1 MKYSF
6 PVIAKAVMAAVTAGL
21 GAAAVA
27 AGGPDLSVLSLGEIL
42 GCLGAALTAG
52 GATFGTPNRDNTP
65 PADKITKGIEE
76 VIAARDAAQATVDQV
91 TQTVGSVLSDVQ
103 LAANAINLG
112 PLASQ
117 ILNGVLPD
125 HQPPTA
131 YSLYDPSTAWRR
143 PEDR

>member
-1 MKYSF
+1 MKYTF

-27 AGGPDLSVLSLGEIL
+27 AGGPDLSVLSVGEIL

-52 GATFGTPNRDNTP
+52 GATFGTPNRDNEA
-65 PADKITKGIEE
+65 PADKITKGIEQ
-76 VIAARDAAQATVDQV
+76 VIAARDAAQAEVEKV
-91 TQTVGSVLSDVQ
+91 TDVVGNVLNDVQ
-103 LAANAINLG
+103 SAANAINLG

-117 ILNGVLPD
+117 ILNGILPD
-125 HQPPTA
+125 QPPTA
-131 YSLYDPSTAWRR
+131 YSLYDPTTAWRR

>member
-1 MKYSF
+1 MKYTF
-6 PVIAKAVMAAVTAGL
+6 PVVAKAVMAAVTAGL

-52 GATFGTPNRDNTP
+52 GATFGTPNKDTTP
-65 PADKITKGIEE
+65 PSEKITQGIEQ
-76 VIAARDAAQATVDQV
+76 VIAARDAAQAEVEKV
-91 TQTVGSVLSDVQ
+91 TSVVGNVLSDVQ
-103 LAANAINLG
+103 RAAEAVNLG

-117 ILNGVLPD
+117 ILGAGA
-125 HQPPTA
+125 PTA
-131 YSLYDPSTAWRR
+131 YSLYSLENAWRR

>member
-1 MKYSF
+1 MKYTF

-27 AGGPDLSVLSLGEIL
+27 AGGPDLSVLSVGEIL

-52 GATFGTPNRDNTP
+52 GATFGTPNRDDKS
-65 PADKITKGIEE
+65 PADKITEGIEQVLEAKRVAEAE
-76 VIAARDAAQATVDQV
+76 VTKVQDV
-91 TQTVGSVLSDVQ
+91 VGNVLNDVQ
-103 LAANAINLG
+103 RAAESINLG

-117 ILNGVLPD
+117 ILNGA
-125 HQPPTA
+125 QA
-131 YSLYDPSTAWRR
+131 YSAFDPTTAWRR

>member
-1 MKYSF
+1 MKYTF

-27 AGGPDLSVLSLGEIL
+27 AHGPDLSVLSLGEIL

-52 GATFGTPNRDNTP
+52 GATFGTPNRDTTA

-76 VIAARDAAQATVDQV
+76 VLAARDAAQAEVDKV
-91 TQTVGSVLSDVQ
+91 TDVIGSVVSDVQ
-103 LAANAINLG
+103 HAAEAVNLG

-117 ILNGVLPD
+117 IINGAVNTQAWSRGFDAAL
-125 HQPPTA
+125 QP
-131 YSLYDPSTAWRR
+131 YDR
-143 PEDR
+143 

>member
-1 MKYSF
+1 MKYTF
-6 PVIAKAVMAAVTAGL
+6 PVVAKAVMAAVTAGL

-52 GATFGTPNRDNTP
+52 GATFGTPNKDNTP
-65 PADKITKGIEE
+65 PAEKITKGIEE
-76 VIAARDAAQATVDQV
+76 VIAARDAAQAEVEKVTDVVGTVL
-91 TQTVGSVLSDVQ
+91 GDVQ
-103 LAANAINLG
+103 RAAEAVNLG

-117 ILNGVLPD
+117 ILGSLPS
-125 HQPPTA
+125 TAA
-131 YSLYDPSTAWRR
+131 YSLYDPETAWRR